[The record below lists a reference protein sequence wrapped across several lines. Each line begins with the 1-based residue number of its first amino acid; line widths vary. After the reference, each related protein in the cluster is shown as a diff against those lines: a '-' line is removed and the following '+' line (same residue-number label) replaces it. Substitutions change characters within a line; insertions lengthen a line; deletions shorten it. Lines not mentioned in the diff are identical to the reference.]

1 MKPRTKFQKHI
12 VALSKHSKGYYT
24 AKSRN
29 WIIKNELPKFGR
41 GNKKEYI
48 CFECNHKWKNSTGVF
63 EKEVKCPNC
72 KAKLSVLKRLTQKST
87 STVYQIPHYFSGYQI
102 FYLYTVYKTSWPDKP
117 PRIEFY
123 KVSEKWID
131 VDTQKSVV
139 IALARKPFANYHL
152 ICWDFAKGYEVR
164 PNPETNNYV
173 DCESVYPKG
182 SFHPHFYRNGFDGE
196 LHQYN
201 AHFLFNQLMYN
212 PKSETLWKAGQY
224 DVINYPYEV
233 ERHWKFLKICMKHKY
248 IISDFNIWKDY
259 VYMLSELRL
268 NVHDPSLLCPE
279 NLKEAHDKYMKLLNE
294 KRRREEIKRERERN
308 KRHLEELK
316 RNEKLLKSYDK
327 RLKSFSGVIIKTKD
341 YLISPIKTIKEFK
354 QIAESQRHC
363 IFTNAYYAKK
373 GSLMLKAIHKESI
386 AEVIE
391 FSLDSFKVLQ
401 AYGAGNTITEHHN
414 TIIKLIERK
423 APYIKR
429 KINEH
434 YKSNESVP
442 G

>member
-1 MKPRTKFQKHI
+1 MKPKTKFQKHI

-48 CFECNHKWKNSTGVF
+48 CFECNHKWENSTGVF
-63 EKEVKCPNC
+63 EKEVKCPHC
-72 KAKLSVLKRLTQKST
+72 KAKLSVLKRLNQKST

-102 FYLYTVYKTSWPDKP
+102 FYLYVVYKTSWPDKL

-139 IALARKPFANYHL
+139 IAMARKPFAKYHL
-152 ICWDFAKGYEVR
+152 IGWDFAKEYEVR
-164 PNPETNNYV
+164 PNSEENTYV
-173 DCESVYPKG
+173 ACESVYPKG
-182 SFHPHFYRNGFDGE
+182 SFHPHFYRNGFDGD

-201 AHFLFNQLMYN
+201 AHYLFKQLMYN

-224 DVINYPYEV
+224 DVINHPYEID
-233 ERHWKFLKICMKHKY
+233 RHWKFLKICMRNNC

-268 NVHDPSLLCPE
+268 DVHNPSLLCPK
-279 NLKEAHDKYMKLLNE
+279 NLHEAHDKYMNLLNE

-308 KRHLEELK
+308 KRHLEEL
-316 RNEKLLKSYDK
+316 RCNEELLKSYDK
-327 RLKSFSGVIIKTKD
+327 RLKRFSGVIIKTKD
-341 YLISPIKTIKEFK
+341 FLISPIETIEEFK
-354 QIAESQRHC
+354 KVAESQRHC
-363 IFTNAYYAKK
+363 IFTNAYYAREN
-373 GSLMLKAIHKESI
+373 SLMLKANYNNSI

-391 FSLDSFKVLQ
+391 LSLESFKVLQ
-401 AYGAGNTITEHHN
+401 AYGAGNTITEHHDN
-414 TIIKLIERK
+414 IIKLIERK

-434 YKSNESVP
+434 YKSNESVS